1 MQVMFLN
8 NCNVVSYKDF
18 ALCWQTFTIIELLIF
33 IVSGC
38 RIFRLQHHQSNPRE
52 LDDAE
57 KPERVEAVEDSHR
70 PNDSHRVAL

>member
-1 MQVMFLN
+1 MWY
-8 NCNVVSYKDF
+8 SII
-18 ALCWQTFTIIELLIF
+18 ASCWQTCTIIKLLIF
-33 IVSGC
+33 IILGC

-52 LDDAE
+52 LDDVE